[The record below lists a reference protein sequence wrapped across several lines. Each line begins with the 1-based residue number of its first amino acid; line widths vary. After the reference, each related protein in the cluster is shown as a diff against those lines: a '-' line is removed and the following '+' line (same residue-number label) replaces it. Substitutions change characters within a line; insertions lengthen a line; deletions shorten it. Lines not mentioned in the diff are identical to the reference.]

1 MSRDA
6 VKDAMLHHTI
16 DNEALADAI
25 IKYTTQLFI
34 RAVGDHLRMNG
45 YESAADFLTKDV
57 SKTLVEIDSMN
68 PEYITDGKPSLD

>member
-25 IKYTTQLFI
+25 IKYTTHLFI
-34 RAVGDHLRMNG
+34 RAVAEHLKASG
-45 YESAADFLTKDV
+45 FESAAEFLVQDV
-57 SKTLVEIDSMN
+57 EKTLRDIDAMN
-68 PEYITDGKPSLD
+68 PAYLTED